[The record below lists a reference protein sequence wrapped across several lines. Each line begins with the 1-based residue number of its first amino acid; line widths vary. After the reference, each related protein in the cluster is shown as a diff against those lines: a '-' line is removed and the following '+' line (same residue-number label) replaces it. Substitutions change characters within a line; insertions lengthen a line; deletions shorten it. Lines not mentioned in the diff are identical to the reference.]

1 MGIMSIWVKGTTSAP
16 SGSPRLNWSG
26 PAGKLD
32 ELKEIAFSGAGRV
45 FSYGSKERW
54 SRMLRPKMAT
64 MVSSRGLHP
73 AVVVRASAAIIHRP
87 ISRMDRLRAFAEFG
101 WLLRVQDPPGLL
113 QPLGRRF
120 DVDAVA
126 AVAELRIVDHAGL
139 EVR

>member
-1 MGIMSIWVKGTTSAP
+1 MGTMSIWVKGTTSVP

-32 ELKEIAFSGAGRV
+32 ELKEMEPTGAGRV

-73 AVVVRASAAIIHRP
+73 AVVVRARAATTNRV
-87 ISRMDRLRAFAEFG
+87 SLRMGRLRTFAELG
-101 WLLRVQDPPGLL
+101 RLLSVQDFPGL
-113 QPLGRRF
+113 
-120 DVDAVA
+120 
-126 AVAELRIVDHAGL
+126 IH
-139 EVR
+139 